1 MQNEFKELVLK
12 SKKGDTAAFAQLY
25 SAVYKDLYKYAYFTL
40 RTRQDAEDAVSD
52 TVTDC
57 FATIGKLR
65 DENSFKNWM
74 FKVLSAKCKRRLT
87 QYYNIPSDIDAL
99 AETESETSDF
109 DTSIDL
115 KNAFMSLNEDDRMI
129 ISLTVFGNYD
139 SAEVAKILDMNRN
152 TVRSRYSRALAKLRE
167 ALEPANT

>member
-12 SKKGDTAAFAQLY
+12 AKKGDTAAFAQLY
-25 SAVYKDLYKYAYFTL
+25 SAIYKDLYKYAYFTL
-40 RTRQDAEDAVSD
+40 KTKQDAEDAVSD

-57 FATIGKLR
+57 FATIKKLR
-65 DENSFKNWM
+65 DENSFKSWM
-74 FKVLSAKCKRRLT
+74 FKVLSVKCKRRLT
-87 QYYNIPSDIDAL
+87 QYYNMPSDIDAL
-99 AETESETSDF
+99 ADNEASSCDY
-109 DTSIDL
+109 DTDIDL